1 MAYGSP
7 NSLDEVGPYLSQV
20 RGGREPTPEA
30 VERLREKYRQVGGR
44 TPLLQVTLAQAKHLE
59 EKLTVEN
66 LRATVYVGMKHWHP
80 FIEETVQEIVKN
92 RATSIIGIALAPHYS
107 KLSIG
112 GDENHAVRGLSKQES
127 ENSFTMGKNWH
138 MEEKFIPTLS
148 QNVAGGPGKIKS

>member
-1 MAYGSP
+1 MAYGST
-7 NSLDEVGPYLSQV
+7 NSVDEVGPYLAQV

-44 TPLLQVTLAQAKHLE
+44 TPLLQVTLAQAKRLE

-80 FIEETVQEIVKN
+80 FIEETVLEIVKN
-92 RATSIIGIALAPHYS
+92 GATAIIGIALAPHYS

-112 GDENHAVRGLSKQES
+112 GEEDPRGRSPRKQNSK
-127 ENSFTMGKNWH
+127 NSFTMG
-138 MEEKFIPTLS
+138 E
-148 QNVAGGPGKIKS
+148 